1 MHRDFNLPIR
11 PLHVCD
17 VTMLYAAHSGGVR
30 RYIEAKHEW
39 LIRHTDIR
47 HTVIAPGSPAQRLAP
62 YQQTLAAWPL
72 PFSGGLRFPLRA
84 EPWCALLQALLPDII
99 EAGDP
104 YRLGWAALAAG
115 QRLGV
120 PTAGFYH
127 SDLPS
132 LVRARLGQRA
142 GRLAERYVAHFYSQL
157 DLVLAP
163 SRAMQREL
171 LGLGLPRVRVQE
183 LGVDAERFH
192 PRRRSGRLRREL
204 GLKCDTRLL
213 VFAGRNAREKRL
225 DNLMQAVKRLGS
237 RYHLL
242 LVGPQMVRPAQDNVT
257 VFSRYV
263 DARELAVMLA
273 SADALVHAGDAE
285 TFGLIVLEAMA
296 CGIPVV
302 GVAAGAV
309 PELVTPA
316 TGTLARSSAPA
327 HLAEAI
333 AALFEQ
339 DVRAMGYAARRTV
352 EARWTWDSAFR
363 GLLAVYE
370 ELLEPGGARVDE
382 DLVRAAG

>member
-1 MHRDFNLPIR
+1 MF
-11 PLHVCD
+11 
-17 VTMLYAAHSGGVR
+17 YAAHSGGVR
-30 RYIEAKHEW
+30 RYIEAKHDW
-39 LIRHTDIR
+39 LARHTDIR
-47 HTVIAPGSPAQRLAP
+47 HTVIAPGSPRDRLVP

-72 PFSGGLRFPLRA
+72 PFSGGFRFPLRA
-84 EPWCALLQALLPDII
+84 EPWRALLQALLPDII

-132 LVRARLGQRA
+132 LMRARLGRRA

-157 DLVLAP
+157 DLVMAP

-171 LGLGLPRVRVQE
+171 LGLGIARVRVQE
-183 LGVDAERFH
+183 LGVDGERFH

-204 GLKCDTRLL
+204 GLKPDTRLL
-213 VFAGRNAREKRL
+213 MFAGRNAREKRL
-225 DNLMQAVKRLGS
+225 DQLVQAVKRLGS

-242 LVGPQMVRPAQDNVT
+242 LVGPQMIQPAQDNVT
-257 VFSRYV
+257 ACARYV

-316 TGTLARSSAPA
+316 TGMLARSSAPD

-339 DVRAMGYAARRTV
+339 DVRAMGRAARRTV

-363 GLLAVYE
+363 GLLAIYE
-370 ELLEPGGARVDE
+370 ELLEPGGARVGE
-382 DLVRAAG
+382 DLVGAAG